1 MRRFAHVK
9 LGDDIVPDGTTILR
23 FRHLLETHRLTEAI
37 FAAVKE
43 LLIAKRLLL
52 QSGTIVDAIIAA
64 PSSTKNAARRAR
76 AAQSVAGPV
85 GRLRGGTRS
94 PRPGPEPPVE
104 PGAPHRLCR
113 G

>member
-37 FAAVKE
+37 FAAVKK

-52 QSGTIVDAIIAA
+52 QSGTIIAA

-85 GRLRGGTRS
+85 GRLRGGSRS